1 MSALFGLGQSLLL
14 ALPPERAHDL
24 AVKSLELG
32 VYPRADAPDDQ
43 RLAQRIFGLDFPN
56 PLGMAA
62 GFDKNARVPRELLAM
77 GFGFVEVGTLTPRA
91 QGGNPQPRMFRSVV
105 DRAVINR
112 LGFNNEGQEAALAR
126 LKDRPRGIVGI
137 NLGAGRDSAD
147 RIGDYV
153 TGIQR
158 MAPVAS
164 YFTINISSPN
174 TPGLRDLQ
182 APEALDALL
191 VRVQDARTAL
201 KGKVPPL
208 LVKLAPDLADADLPE
223 VVRVILSRGADGIV
237 VSNTTL
243 ARDGLPRPGLRQGDR
258 RIVGTSAVRP
268 RDADARARLSDHARQ
283 AAADRR
289 RRHRFRRG
297 GARQDRG
304 RGVANPALYR
314 ARVRRAGADRPHQ
327 ANSCRGD
334 GEEWIHD
341 ACAADRAPRGRM
353 GGTGDMSI
361 TIYHNPRCS
370 KSRETLKLIEARGLK
385 PKVVEYLKT
394 PPSAAELK
402 AILKKLGLKADAIV
416 RKGEPLY
423 AELGLKDRKMDDDAL
438 IALLVANPILIE
450 RPIVVA
456 GSKAAIGRPPEKVLE
471 IL

>member
-43 RLAQRIFGLDFPN
+43 RLAQRLFGLDFPN

-91 QGGNPQPRMFRSVV
+91 QGGNTQPRMFRSVV

-158 MAPVAS
+158 MAPVGELFHHQ
-164 YFTINISSPN
+164 YFLAQYAGLARSP
-174 TPGLRDLQ
+174 G
-182 APEALDALL
+182 A
-191 VRVQDARTAL
+191 
-201 KGKVPPL
+201 
-208 LVKLAPDLADADLPE
+208 
-223 VVRVILSRGADGIV
+223 RGARCAACPRAGRAHRAPGEGAAAPRQARPR
-237 VSNTTL
+237 SRRRGFARGC
-243 ARDGLPRPGLRQGDR
+243 ARDPLTRRRRHRGVEHHARACRSPRSGLRQGDR
-258 RIVGTSAVRP
+258 RIVGTSAIRP

-304 RGVANPALYR
+304 RGVAAPALYR
-314 ARVRRAGADRPHQ
+314 ARVRRAGADRPYQ
-327 ANSCRGD
+327 AGTDRGD
-334 GEEWIHD
+334 GERWIRY
-341 ACAADRAPRGRM
+341 ARAADRAARGRM
-353 GGTGDMSI
+353 GGAGAI
-361 TIYHNPRCS
+361 T
-370 KSRETLKLIEARGLK
+370 
-385 PKVVEYLKT
+385 
-394 PPSAAELK
+394 
-402 AILKKLGLKADAIV
+402 
-416 RKGEPLY
+416 
-423 AELGLKDRKMDDDAL
+423 
-438 IALLVANPILIE
+438 
-450 RPIVVA
+450 
-456 GSKAAIGRPPEKVLE
+456 
-471 IL
+471 